1 MKEIIKM
8 RTEITWKE
16 RNNRENQGNLKL
28 VLGEKI
34 NKTDEH
40 PAKLEKY
47 DPIQQNEK

>member
-8 RTEITWKE
+8 RTEINWKE
-16 RNNRENQGNLKL
+16 RNNRENQGNLKW

-47 DPIQQNEK
+47 DPN